1 MRAVLKLEFIG
12 ENYFSYK
19 RQSNQKNEAIERYG
33 EFLGRDKSRPWVA
46 RILGFSEEER
56 PIREFVR
63 GQIDYSQASKNG
75 SRGVFLYYPLKDGI
89 YEINDRQSWQSVL
102 RYFVHVENSGI
113 TKITKEAAIQCLAKL
128 V

>member
-19 RQSNQKNEAIERYG
+19 RKATQKSEAMERYG

-46 RILGFSEEER
+46 SISGFDEENR
-56 PIREFVR
+56 PVREFVR

-75 SRGVFLYYPLKDGI
+75 SRGVFIYYPLKDGI
-89 YEINDRQSWQSVL
+89 YEVNDRQSWTTVQ
-102 RYFVHVENSGI
+102 RYFVLVENGVI
-113 TKITKEAAIQCLAKL
+113 TEIAKEAAIQCLAK
-128 V
+128 